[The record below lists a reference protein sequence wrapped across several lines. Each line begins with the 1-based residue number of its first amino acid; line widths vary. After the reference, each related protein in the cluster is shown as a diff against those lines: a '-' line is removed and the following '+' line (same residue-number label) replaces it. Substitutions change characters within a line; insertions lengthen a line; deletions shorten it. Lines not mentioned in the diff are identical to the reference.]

1 MGAAAGLSRA
11 AEGCD
16 EGEGL
21 RLAVWKNK
29 ERDTGDTISPN
40 HDIPTRQTPRT
51 PSADAKPPAEG
62 PAMTPNQIK
71 LVQTSFAQV
80 APIAATAADLF
91 YGRLFEIAPQVRAM
105 FPDDLS
111 EQKKKLMAMLGTAVA
126 GLSRLD
132 TLMPAVQALG
142 RRHGGYGVRAQ
153 HYASVGS
160 ALLWTL
166 EKGLG
171 EAFTPEVKDAWA
183 TTYIVLS
190 TTMMN
195 AANEKPMAA

>member
-1 MGAAAGLSRA
+1 
-11 AEGCD
+11 
-16 EGEGL
+16 
-21 RLAVWKNK
+21 
-29 ERDTGDTISPN
+29 
-40 HDIPTRQTPRT
+40 
-51 PSADAKPPAEG
+51 
-62 PAMTPNQIK
+62 MTPNQIK

-126 GLSRLD
+126 GLSRLE

-142 RRHGGYGVRAQ
+142 RRHAGYGVKAQ

-195 AANEKPMAA
+195 AANERPMAA

>member
-1 MGAAAGLSRA
+1 
-11 AEGCD
+11 
-16 EGEGL
+16 
-21 RLAVWKNK
+21 
-29 ERDTGDTISPN
+29 
-40 HDIPTRQTPRT
+40 
-51 PSADAKPPAEG
+51 
-62 PAMTPNQIK
+62 MTPNQIK

-91 YGRLFEIAPQVRAM
+91 YGRLFEVAPQVRAM

-126 GLSRLD
+126 GLSRLE

-142 RRHGGYGVRAQ
+142 RRHAGYGVKAQ